1 MRNSI
6 FLGVLVL
13 MIGCGSD
20 NNTQI
25 EIKEDVTK
33 IDTTKGLKLPIVP
46 QTKDEN
52 LRPPT
57 LPSI

>member
-25 EIKEDVTK
+25 EIKEET
-33 IDTTKGLKLPIVP
+33 TTKDVKVPVVP

-52 LRPPT
+52 LKPPS